1 MILPRIKICS
11 QIADAPCIHIYIYLY
26 KIAINNRNVTYSIFL
41 LQLFD
46 KLKANRPEFLTKVQP
61 VKGDITMEGLGLS
74 DEDET
79 RLAEEVQIVFHAAAT
94 INFQVTVT
102 LFLHYRMLR

>member
-1 MILPRIKICS
+1 MNLFLGLNTFIGCVVIEFLTC
-11 QIADAPCIHIYIYLY
+11 LW
-26 KIAINNRNVTYSIFL
+26 L

-46 KLKANRPEFLTKVQP
+46 RIKESQPEVIQKVFA

-74 DEDET
+74 DEDEA

-94 INFQVTVT
+94 INFTVSD
-102 LFLHYRMLR
+102 LLLL